1 MYKTYGTFSIN
12 EFSFHS
18 GYGKIGGYVDEHVIE
33 NSVDSLLI
41 NPDLLLPN
49 SGYFTINSSY
59 STINSSYLPANS
71 SYFTINS
78 SYFTINSSYLPAN
91 SSYTTINSSY
101 FTANSSYFTANS
113 SYLSKFLLAKSI
125 TDNCADYLACTI
137 YFHSPEKIVPAVN
150 HQYILSDNFLQGRH
164 LNLVL
169 IKKLSYE

>member
-49 SGYFTINSSY
+49 SSYSTINSSY

-71 SYFTINS
+71 SY
-78 SYFTINSSYLPAN
+78 
-91 SSYTTINSSY
+91 
-101 FTANSSYFTANS
+101 
-113 SYLSKFLLAKSI
+113 LSQFLLAKSI
-125 TDNCADYLACTI
+125 TDNCADYLACNI
-137 YFHSPEKIVPAVN
+137 YFHSPEKIVRAVN

>member
-1 MYKTYGTFSIN
+1 MYKTYGTFSIF

-18 GYGKIGGYVDEHVIE
+18 GYGRIGGYVDEHVIE

-49 SGYFTINSSY
+49 SGYFTINSSYFTINSSY

-91 SSYTTINSSY
+91 SSYFTINSSY
-101 FTANSSYFTANS
+101 FTANSSY
-113 SYLSKFLLAKSI
+113 LSQFLLTKSI

-164 LNLVL
+164 LN
-169 IKKLSYE
+169 